1 MFIKNNATKKPEKRL
16 LEILGRLNE
25 TQIATLIDFA
35 EFLADRP
42 ASAAAMGAS
51 EPATPVVLQPVD
63 IPRPEKES
71 VVKAI
76 KRLAVT
82 YPMVDR
88 AKMLNE
94 TSTLMTQHIMQGRD
108 AAVVIDE
115 LEIMFRVSYEKIYIK
130 NKDDDEEKQP
140 EK

>member
-1 MFIKNNATKKPEKRL
+1 MFIKNNAAKKPEKRL
-16 LEILGRLNE
+16 LEILGRLSQ

-35 EFLADRP
+35 EFLAARP
-42 ASAAAMGAS
+42 ASGADTGAPP
-51 EPATPVVLQPVD
+51 PAGPAVPQPGD

-76 KRLAVT
+76 KRLAAT

-108 AAVVIDE
+108 AVEVINE
-115 LEIMFRVSYEKIYIK
+115 LEIMFRTSYEKICIK
-130 NKDDDEEKQP
+130 VEEKEP

>member
-1 MFIKNNATKKPEKRL
+1 MFIKNKSAKKPEKRL
-16 LEILGRLNE
+16 QEILDRLDA
-25 TQIATLIDFA
+25 TQIASLIDFA
-35 EFLADRP
+35 DFLASR
-42 ASAAAMGAS
+42 AGSATGLPETT
-51 EPATPVVLQPVD
+51 EPAVHLPAD

-76 KRLAVT
+76 KRLAAT

-108 AAVVIDE
+108 AVEVIDE
-115 LEIMFRVSYEKIYIK
+115 LETMFRASYEKLSL
-130 NKDDDEEKQP
+130 KDEDKAEK
-140 EK
+140 